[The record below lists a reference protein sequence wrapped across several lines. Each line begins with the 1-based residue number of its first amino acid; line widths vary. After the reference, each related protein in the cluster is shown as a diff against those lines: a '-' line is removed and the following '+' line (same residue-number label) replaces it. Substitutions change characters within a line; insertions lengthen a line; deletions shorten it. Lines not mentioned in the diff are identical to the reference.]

1 MSYEMQRVD
10 DKLKSMVNS
19 TANKDKDK
27 KKRFS
32 ISRWKRA

>member
-19 TANKDKDK
+19 TVNKDKDK
-27 KKRFS
+27 KKHFS
-32 ISRWKRA
+32 ISR